1 MQGRETY
8 SLRVRREW
16 IADFSLPWKFAKDES
31 FRTIV
36 FSLEMSG
43 FKCISGK
50 VSAFVKQIMNFLF
63 VRILFGEW
71 DLG

>member
-31 FRTIV
+31 FRAIV

-43 FKCISGK
+43 FKC
-50 VSAFVKQIMNFLF
+50 VSAFVKQIINF
-63 VRILFGEW
+63 LFGEW

>member
-1 MQGRETY
+1 MKVFER
-8 SLRVRREW
+8 SF
-16 IADFSLPWKFAKDES
+16 FSP
-31 FRTIV
+31 
-36 FSLEMSG
+36 EMSG
-43 FKCISGK
+43 FKCVSGK